1 VSNWLKASVF
11 ALILMC
17 VSAMAAGTD
26 GERIVGRVGDVNVTA
41 DDLAK
46 AKTPDQVFVRPAM
59 TKYFESRKEL
69 ITPTEEELKI
79 VQENIRTKM
88 RQMKAE
94 GNHSM
99 DNVDPE
105 FIAKFLL
112 AGWKYNTYLYDN
124 FGGGRL
130 LFQQAGVE
138 AFDATHE
145 FLKYLEKEGYFH
157 IEDEEV
163 RDSVFA
169 YWTRDHGAFIMDNEE
184 QVKKWRDIQNL
195 GR

>member
-1 VSNWLKASVF
+1 MSNWMKASVV
-11 ALILMC
+11 ALFLIS

-26 GERIVGRVGDVNVTA
+26 GKRIVGRVGDVNVTA

-46 AKTPDQVFVRPAM
+46 AKTPGQVFVRPAM

-69 ITPTEEELKI
+69 ITPSEEELKI

-138 AFDATHE
+138 AFDATYE
-145 FLKYLEKEGYFH
+145 FLKHLEKEGYFH